1 MLLPIFFILISLIL
15 LYLGSSWLVKGSS
28 SLALK
33 AGISPLVAGL
43 TIVAFGSSSPELFVS
58 VNAAITNHGNI
69 AIGSVIGSNLFN
81 ICMILGIS
89 ALVAPLKIR
98 MRLLKTDILILV
110 FTTVIF
116 TMLFADR
123 QINRFEGGILLMGLI
138 LYTTLKLL
146 LARKEKNADIHIE
159 FGKSVP
165 DQSMKSYYSASLI
178 LLGVGVLAAGSQLL
192 INGAVSIA
200 SLLGAGET
208 IISLTL
214 IASGTSIPLL
224 VSTIVAI
231 IKREND
237 IAIGTIVGSG
247 IFNILGVI
255 GVSSIISPLSAIA
268 ISNVDLYVMTGV
280 TLLLLQFFR
289 TNYILKRDDGIFMIG
304 MYLIYLYYLWPK

>member
-123 QINRFEGGILLMGLI
+123 QINRFEGGILLSGLI
-138 LYTTLKLL
+138 LYTTLKLI